1 MSATESDIRIRS
13 FEPDDLPSVER
24 ITRRSWQRQGG
35 DYFLNLTYGPLG
47 GRGWFDWF
55 WPDVREIFK
64 LHPQRCWVSVADG
77 EVAGFVTCILRPE
90 LATATVGYNAV
101 DPDYRGRRIGRRQI
115 DFLMDHFSRSGLPF
129 SDVIVTI
136 NEGHRAARH
145 LYSSHGYESV
155 VYVESRWARAENVPV
170 AVPGVPGF
178 SIRPMTGADRSWA
191 CLMVER
197 ALGPGHRDGR
207 AEAIGGR
214 RGELSWCDRLW
225 NELADGMAQ
234 DTMVGLVFSRG
245 RQPVGC
251 TVSHLDRGRGIGRI
265 DVVASC
271 EGDPSVT
278 ESLLCRTARALRER
292 GLPIVQSISWLDPDP
307 SKGRSIDEAMLRG
320 LGFFDLA
327 VTNDYRFRRLAPDH

>member
-13 FEPDDLPSVER
+13 FEPDDLPRVEQ

-55 WPDVREIFK
+55 WPDVREVFEV
-64 LHPQRCWVSVADG
+64 HPDRCWVSLADG

-90 LATATVGYNAV
+90 LGTATVGYNAV
-101 DPDYRGRRIGRRQI
+101 DPDFRGRRIGRRQI

-129 SDVIVTI
+129 SDVVVTI
-136 NEGHRAARH
+136 NEGHRAAIH
-145 LYSSHGYESV
+145 LYGSHGYESV
-155 VYVESRWARAENVPV
+155 VHTEYRCARAENVPV

-178 SIRPMTGADRSWA
+178 EVRPMTGDDRSWA
-191 CLMVER
+191 CPMVEHT
-197 ALGPGHRDGR
+197 LGPWHRDGR
-207 AEAIGGR
+207 VESMVGR
-214 RGELSWCDRLW
+214 RGGQTWCDRLW
-225 NELADGMAQ
+225 RDLADGMAH
-234 DTMVGLVFSRG
+234 DTMVGLAFSRG
-245 RQPVGC
+245 GRPVGC

-265 DVVASC
+265 DVIAC
-271 EGDPSVT
+271 DRPDPTVT

-320 LGFFDLA
+320 LGFFDLTI
-327 VTNDYRFRRLAPDH
+327 TNDYRFRRLASDR